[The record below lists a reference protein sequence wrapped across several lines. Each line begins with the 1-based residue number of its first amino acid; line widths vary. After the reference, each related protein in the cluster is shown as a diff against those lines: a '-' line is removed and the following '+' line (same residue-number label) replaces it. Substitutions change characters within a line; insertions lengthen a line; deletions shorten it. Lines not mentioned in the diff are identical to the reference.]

1 MPKFKPFEMELN
13 MAKSP
18 IQEEIAELV
27 KKAATL
33 DSIISVAKTSGGRLT
48 DDGKNLV
55 FILRKAGMSKS
66 DVAKVLQVTPA
77 ALTKFD

>member
-1 MPKFKPFEMELN
+1 
-13 MAKSP
+13 MATSP

-27 KKAATL
+27 KKAATI
-33 DSIISVAKTSGGRLT
+33 DNIVSVSKTRGGRLT
-48 DDGKNLV
+48 DEGKKFV
-55 FILRKAGMSKS
+55 SILRKTGMSKS

>member
-1 MPKFKPFEMELN
+1 
-13 MAKSP
+13 MATSP

-27 KKAATL
+27 KKAATI
-33 DSIISVAKTSGGRLT
+33 DNIVSVSKTSGGRLT
-48 DDGKNLV
+48 DEGKKFV
-55 FILRKAGMSKS
+55 SILRKTGMSKT